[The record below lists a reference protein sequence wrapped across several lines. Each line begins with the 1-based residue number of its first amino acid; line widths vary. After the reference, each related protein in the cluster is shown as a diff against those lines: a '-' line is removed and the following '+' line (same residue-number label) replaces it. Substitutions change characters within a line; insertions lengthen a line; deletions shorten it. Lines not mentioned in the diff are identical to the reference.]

1 MQCRARRLRTQ
12 IVLVVTEFSL
22 VVSLSLLLVIQSSLA
37 AEPDKNATGQ
47 SPTAK
52 YVGADVCKTCHEE
65 IYKKHFELTPHFQT
79 TLEGGH
85 GCESCHGPGSEHVEG
100 SGDITKI
107 IRFSTLSTQ
116 EASARCLSCH
126 GDKLQQR
133 HFAAS
138 AHASNDVGCL

>member
-1 MQCRARRLRTQ
+1 MPFMEVRAKVFTPAASA
-12 IVLVVTEFSL
+12 VL
-22 VVSLSLLLVIQSSLA
+22 LLLVLMLA
-37 AEPDKNATGQ
+37 VRPAHARDPEEMGTTTQKDTG
-47 SPTAK
+47 K

-85 GCESCHGPGSEHVEG
+85 GCESCHGPGAEHVEG
-100 SGDITKI
+100 GGDITKI

-126 GDKLQQR
+126 GNNMKQR

-138 AHASNDVGCL
+138 SHSSN